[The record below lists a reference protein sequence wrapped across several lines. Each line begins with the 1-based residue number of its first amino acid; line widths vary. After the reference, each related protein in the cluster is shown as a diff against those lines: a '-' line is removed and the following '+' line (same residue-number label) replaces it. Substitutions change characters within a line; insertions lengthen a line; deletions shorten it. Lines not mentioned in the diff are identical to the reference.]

1 MAKRRSPRLTR
12 EMAATIKWLV
22 AKEGLLQHQAAA
34 RFGINQGRVSEVM
47 RGKRFPGIPPAMILS

>member
-1 MAKRRSPRLTR
+1 MAKRHSPPLTR

-22 AKEGLLQHQAAA
+22 TEEGFMQHQAAA

-47 RGKRFPGIPPAMILS
+47 TGKRFPGIPPAMILS

>member
-1 MAKRRSPRLTR
+1 MAKQRSPRLTR

-47 RGKRFPGIPPAMILS
+47 SGKRFPGIPPAMILS

>member
-1 MAKRRSPRLTR
+1 MLNRTAVPLTR

-22 AKEGLLQHQAAA
+22 AREGLMQHQAAA

-47 RGKRFPGIPPAMILS
+47 NGKRFPDIPPAMILS